1 MPWGSFPLIGIV
13 LGPICGFL
21 QYKLLTRLILTV
33 KDGKKSSRML
43 LLLFSKLAL
52 YALFLVP
59 PFLVS
64 MLDGVVCGI
73 LAGLTMVGMGIFQ
86 ALRKGGEDN

>member
-21 QYKLLTRLILTV
+21 QYKLLIKLISTV
-33 KDGKKSSRML
+33 KDGKKSGGML
-43 LLLFSKLAL
+43 LLFFSKLAL

-59 PFLVS
+59 PFLIS
-64 MLDGVVCGI
+64 MLDGVVGGV

-86 ALRKGGEDN
+86 ALGKGGKDN